1 MNAKRNP
8 RRKAPIR
15 EPDRRKKKPI
25 REPGRPRKPVRE
37 PR

>member
-15 EPDRRKKKPI
+15 EPNGRRKKPI
-25 REPGRPRKPVRE
+25 REPSESG
-37 PR
+37 